1 MDPPDP
7 FAHRYNSL
15 RLVGRGGIGAVY
27 RAWDT
32 GLDREVALKLLNAN
46 LATDPDWRRR
56 FKQEATAASKL
67 NHQNITIVHDRG
79 EYEGRPFIVMEFVE
93 GEPLSKIIEHQ
104 VSLTDP
110 ERLFLIEQLCDGLHY
125 AHQRNIV
132 HRDIKPV
139 NLMVREEHD
148 GTHMVRTLKILDF
161 GVAKIVNAGQTA
173 TGGQLMFTPNYVS
186 PEQIRGLEVDR
197 RSDIFA
203 VGAVAY
209 ELLVFQ
215 KAFTIRTTNPF
226 AFLEEVKL
234 RIVELPHRPMTDV
247 RPDVDPELIAI
258 VDRALQKAPEN
269 RYRDL
274 AEMRR
279 RIRAVRERLEE
290 ALARAGSSR
299 TTVVLNPQLQEEVRL
314 ARESLKAAAPTA
326 AVERL
331 EQALASAPNQ
341 LVRRFIEEEL
351 EEARERQSAE
361 RAESKARDEQ
371 AAREA
376 IVAATAAF
384 EQGNG
389 TAAILALEQ
398 FEPRV
403 LVAEQIALLTRASA
417 LIQAADHAVTEGTR
431 AEREAA
437 LRGLQEFSPR
447 NLVNEVV
454 TRLDQRAAERR
465 AEEERARE
473 RDEAE
478 RAKQAIDAALDVFRQ
493 GDGAAAIRALEQF
506 EPRELVA
513 EEIALLTRAGALI
526 QATEY
531 AVTKGASAERA
542 AALREL
548 QGFSPRNLVSQAVSR
563 LAQRAADR
571 RAEEE
576 RAHERAEAERAK
588 QAIRNAELEAED
600 RAAAQAADAPAQDAV
615 DLAERQ
621 AADAKRVTA
630 LAVEQFLRGECE
642 TAIATLAAFQP
653 APLVEATLAEL
664 REAWRAIEQASH
676 SVAEGD
682 DETRQRAIEELRV
695 FTLQALVE
703 SAAERLQQDHLERRA
718 AEQRERERHEQE
730 VLAARE
736 EIAPALRDG
745 RAAEPSTFARVVTR
759 IRQAPVAVKAAAA
772 LLLLVLIVWSLYL
785 FKPTSPPQAGP
796 APNYANELAAAQEAY
811 SQGRT
816 KDAIEKALLVYAS
829 PQGDPQTGAANL
841 LRQIRAA
848 AENDASAARGL
859 ADKAQ
864 ATSETDYRDGVAKQS
879 AAQAMDDPKGT
890 EGAVALYGEAAH
902 HYRRAATTAAQPAD
916 FMRQAMQEHDG
927 GRAPRA
933 IDYLQQALQRDAA
946 YQPALDLL
954 AKIRQQAESRAV
966 AARAALKG
974 TASNTTQFK
983 DAGAKMRSAEKLT
996 GVNDAPRQVQ
1006 AYNEAEGLYKAA
1018 GKAARTAAAEAAKRH
1033 ADAQE
1038 HLRLAQSALDARN
1051 FDLADTEI
1059 GKSLAL
1065 EQSDEAS
1072 ALKEKVDDARRLAAI
1087 EARNLRIADL
1097 LERSK
1102 KAPNAEAVVL
1112 LSEALKLDPSRAD
1125 VRSALDARK
1134 TSPPPLPRPSAVEL
1148 ETAAVRKTIT
1158 DYVAAYNSMDV
1169 KRVQRLKPSFKS
1181 YQPFLR
1187 STVLTISILDTR
1199 LSRDLQTGS
1208 VRLTVQY
1215 PEHLSE
1221 GHSWR
1226 DDEYRAADSHLAP

>member
-1 MDPPDP
+1 MNPPDP

-32 GLDREVALKLLNAN
+32 ELDREVALKLLNAN

-56 FKQEATAASKL
+56 FKQEATAASKF

-79 EYEGRPFIVMEFVE
+79 EYEGQPFIVMEFVE

-139 NLMVREEHD
+139 NLVVREEHD

-173 TGGQLMFTPNYVS
+173 TGGQLMFTANYVS
-186 PEQIRGLEVDR
+186 PEQIQGLEVDR

-215 KAFTIRTTNPF
+215 KAFIFRTTNPF

-279 RIRAVRERLEE
+279 RIRAVRERMEE

-299 TTVVLNPQLQEEVRL
+299 TTIVLNPQLQEEVRL
-314 ARESLKAAAPTA
+314 ARESLKAADPTA

-331 EQALASAPNQ
+331 EQALASAPNN

-389 TAAILALEQ
+389 TAAIRALEE

-417 LIQAADHAVTEGTR
+417 LVQAADHAVTEGTR

-437 LRGLQEFSPR
+437 LRELQEFSPR
-447 NLVNEVV
+447 NLVNEAV

-465 AEEERARE
+465 VEEERARE

-478 RAKQAIDAALDVFRQ
+478 RAKQAIDAAQGVFRQ

-513 EEIALLTRAGALI
+513 EEIDLLTRASALI

-548 QGFSPRNLVSQAVSR
+548 QGFSPRNLVSQAVTR

-571 RAEEE
+571 RGEEE

-600 RAAAQAADAPAQDAV
+600 RAAAQAADARAQDAI

-630 LAVEQFLRGECE
+630 LAVEQFLSGECE

-703 SAAERLQQDHLERRA
+703 SAAERLQQEHLERRA

-736 EIAPALRDG
+736 EIAQALRDG
-745 RAAEPSTFARVVTR
+745 RAAEPSTFERVVTR

-772 LLLLVLIVWSLYL
+772 LLVLVLIVWSLYL
-785 FKPTSPPQAGP
+785 LKRPSTPQAGP
-796 APNYANELAAAQEAY
+796 APNYANELAAA
-811 SQGRT
+811 
-816 KDAIEKALLVYAS
+816 
-829 PQGDPQTGAANL
+829 
-841 LRQIRAA
+841 
-848 AENDASAARGL
+848 
-859 ADKAQ
+859 
-864 ATSETDYRDGVAKQS
+864 
-879 AAQAMDDPKGT
+879 
-890 EGAVALYGEAAH
+890 H
-902 HYRRAATTAAQPAD
+902 ATTAWQPAD
-916 FMRQAMQEHDG
+916 FVRQATQEYDG

-946 YQPALDLL
+946 YQPALGLL
-954 AKIRQQAESRAV
+954 AKIRQQAKSRATQ
-966 AARAALKG
+966 ARADLKG
-974 TASNTTQFK
+974 MAVKTTQYR
-983 DAGAKMRSAEKLT
+983 DAEAKMQNAEKLT
-996 GVNDAPRQVQ
+996 GVEDASRQLQ
-1006 AYNEAEGLYKAA
+1006 AYAEAEGLYNEADLA
-1018 GKAARTAAAEAAKRH
+1018 GKPNSARSWPISCSRQRKSMGMARPGKRS
-1033 ADAQE
+1033 
-1038 HLRLAQSALDARN
+1038 RTCSRRCN
-1051 FDLADTEI
+1051 SRPRTRRRSICSPRFDNRQNR
-1059 GKSLAL
+1059 G
-1065 EQSDEAS
+1065 
-1072 ALKEKVDDARRLAAI
+1072 
-1087 EARNLRIADL
+1087 
-1097 LERSK
+1097 
-1102 KAPNAEAVVL
+1102 
-1112 LSEALKLDPSRAD
+1112 PSRQ
-1125 VRSALDARK
+1125 
-1134 TSPPPLPRPSAVEL
+1134 E
-1148 ETAAVRKTIT
+1148 
-1158 DYVAAYNSMDV
+1158 
-1169 KRVQRLKPSFKS
+1169 
-1181 YQPFLR
+1181 QP
-1187 STVLTISILDTR
+1187 
-1199 LSRDLQTGS
+1199 
-1208 VRLTVQY
+1208 
-1215 PEHLSE
+1215 
-1221 GHSWR
+1221 
-1226 DDEYRAADSHLAP
+1226 